1 MAQSF
6 QTGSTELS
14 YNNAT
19 LPPPWQ
25 RGNTPLFANDPH
37 TKKRKLEA
45 SRTNVSKRQTNP
57 QVSQMT
63 TDNRFGILEADN
75 DMDSTAAVNIQLTQ
89 TPLPPPIFIDN
100 VIDIQSMTKTI
111 QKEIGKEE
119 YKLKISNNSVAAL
132 IGKIHNGFRPVNPL
146 HKKSCIQKDEFI
158 IDLTTL
164 GGYRRLIKIRR
175 FCRDHM
181 PSSRLPEKS
190 KFVNKVES
198 SASVGIFRE
207 HLQN

>member
-1 MAQSF
+1 MAQSP
-6 QTGSTELS
+6 QTGPMELS
-14 YNNAT
+14 YNNAAP
-19 LPPPWQ
+19 PPPWK

-45 SRTNVSKRQTNP
+45 SRINVSKRQTNQP
-57 QVSQMT
+57 VSQMT
-63 TDNRFGILEADN
+63 TDNRFAILEADN
-75 DMDSTAAVNIQLTQ
+75 AMDSTAAVNIQLTQ
-89 TPLPPPIFIDN
+89 TPLPPPTFIDN

>member
-57 QVSQMT
+57 PVSQMT

-89 TPLPPPIFIDN
+89 TPLPPPTFIDN

>member
-57 QVSQMT
+57 PVSQMT

-89 TPLPPPIFIDN
+89 TPLPPPIFIDD

-111 QKEIGKEE
+111 QKEIGK
-119 YKLKISNNSVAAL
+119 S
-132 IGKIHNGFRPVNPL
+132 
-146 HKKSCIQKDEFI
+146 
-158 IDLTTL
+158 
-164 GGYRRLIKIRR
+164 RRNI
-175 FCRDHM
+175 
-181 PSSRLPEKS
+181 
-190 KFVNKVES
+190 N
-198 SASVGIFRE
+198 
-207 HLQN
+207 

>member
-1 MAQSF
+1 MAQSS

-14 YNNAT
+14 YNNAA

-57 QVSQMT
+57 PVSQMT

-89 TPLPPPIFIDN
+89 TPLPPPIFIDD

-111 QKEIGKEE
+111 QKEIGK
-119 YKLKISNNSVAAL
+119 S
-132 IGKIHNGFRPVNPL
+132 
-146 HKKSCIQKDEFI
+146 
-158 IDLTTL
+158 
-164 GGYRRLIKIRR
+164 RRNI
-175 FCRDHM
+175 
-181 PSSRLPEKS
+181 
-190 KFVNKVES
+190 N
-198 SASVGIFRE
+198 
-207 HLQN
+207 